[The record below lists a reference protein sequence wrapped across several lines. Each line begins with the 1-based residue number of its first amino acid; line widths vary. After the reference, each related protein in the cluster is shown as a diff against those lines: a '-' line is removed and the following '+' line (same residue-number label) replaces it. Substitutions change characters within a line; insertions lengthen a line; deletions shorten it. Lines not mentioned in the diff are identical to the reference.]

1 MNLGEGLDLLF
12 KDSRADKEAV
22 FKELFFTS
30 EGRLNRKSY
39 IYRSFFLSIVLF
51 VVQGILTFA
60 AETFGALD
68 LLFSIIA
75 FVLGIFQLAANIMMG
90 VRRLH
95 DLDKCGWWML
105 LLIVPLVNLFFCLYL
120 LFFKGTEGPNEYGD
134 DPLQQ

>member
-1 MNLGEGLDLLF
+1 M
-12 KDSRADKEAV
+12 
-22 FKELFFTS
+22 
-30 EGRLNRKSY
+30 
-39 IYRSFFLSIVLF
+39 
-51 VVQGILTFA
+51 QGILSFV

-105 LLIVPLVNLFFCLYL
+105 L
-120 LFFKGTEGPNEYGD
+120 
-134 DPLQQ
+134 